1 MLQCFYNKISFSRIY
16 NGKLTEK
23 EFSSIQKE
31 LKYLITEEDRER
43 WKNYDKN
50 IDDYKNRINSL
61 LSGEIDA
68 ISYFNDL
75 LEQELELY
83 NTLDYNELLLNMN
96 TLFHYPF
103 FIENIPFEDLTFYKN
118 ERVLLA
124 TCSHENFAYMH
135 LEDEEYRELLKL
147 NIFDDI

>member
-1 MLQCFYNKISFSRIY
+1 
-16 NGKLTEK
+16 
-23 EFSSIQKE
+23 
-31 LKYLITEEDRER
+31 
-43 WKNYDKN
+43 
-50 IDDYKNRINSL
+50 
-61 LSGEIDA
+61 
-68 ISYFNDL
+68 
-75 LEQELELY
+75 
-83 NTLDYNELLLNMN
+83 MN

-118 ERVLLA
+118 ERVLLG

>member
-1 MLQCFYNKISFSRIY
+1 MENLQKKS
-16 NGKLTEK
+16 L
-23 EFSSIQKE
+23 
-31 LKYLITEEDRER
+31 YLITEEDRER

-75 LEQELELY
+75 LEQEIELY

>member
-1 MLQCFYNKISFSRIY
+1 M
-16 NGKLTEK
+16 
-23 EFSSIQKE
+23 
-31 LKYLITEEDRER
+31 
-43 WKNYDKN
+43 KNYDKN

-75 LEQELELY
+75 LEQEIELY